1 MYLNTLEN
9 NELYKSVAGMLETD
23 IEVVRKFVKE
33 NANEIVKY
41 HYDEKNIEHMK
52 LDNLINGNKPKRIQ
66 HLTVNHIT
74 PRESKESIWREGLL
88 TLSHVLTEK
97 TALSDYL
104 QELGLTFSFNKGQ
117 IIMSKNGRI
126 VDVDVECGA
135 GTNLKTRLGGKN
147 TFNDYNINGYLFVD
161 EFLQFEIEGWLGS
174 PEILK
179 AIANCYNNR
188 SIANNYAKRC
198 CNYIVS
204 FKVPLDRVDICGF
217 SDDIDADRKTK
228 ILLRYAINALSY
240 AEQKKKQSLL
250 MYNPIIYL
258 KRDYDVPKEDIIKIW
273 DFRSE
278 NGKWIPTDSKED

>member
-1 MYLNTLEN
+1 MYLNTLGN

-41 HYDEKNIEHMK
+41 HYDEMNIEQMK

-104 QELGLTFSFNKGQ
+104 KELGLTFSFNEGQ

-126 VDVDVECGA
+126 VDVESKA
-135 GTNLKTRLGGKN
+135 ETNLKNRLGGKN

-161 EFLQFEIEGWLGS
+161 EFLQSEIKGWLGS

-179 AIANCYNNR
+179 AIAIYYNNW
-188 SIANNYAKRC
+188 SIANNYIERC

-217 SDDIDADRKTK
+217 SDDIDADRKTR

-240 AEQKKKQSLL
+240 AEQTKKQSFL
-250 MYNPIIYL
+250 MCNPIIYL

-273 DFRSE
+273 NFRSD
-278 NGKWIPTDSKED
+278 NDKCIPTDSKED